1 VKPNIRLRVLRAE
14 RGLSQRD
21 TAIKARLA
29 LDRYWRIE
37 NGYAEAATE
46 ERERLARVFKV
57 PVANVFPDSEAV
69 AS

>member
-1 VKPNIRLRVLRAE
+1 MKTNIRLRVLRAE
-14 RGLSQRD
+14 RGISQRD
-21 TAIKARLA
+21 TAVKAKLS

-37 NGYAEAATE
+37 NGYVDAQPE

-57 PVANVFPDSEAV
+57 PVVDVFPEAEAV